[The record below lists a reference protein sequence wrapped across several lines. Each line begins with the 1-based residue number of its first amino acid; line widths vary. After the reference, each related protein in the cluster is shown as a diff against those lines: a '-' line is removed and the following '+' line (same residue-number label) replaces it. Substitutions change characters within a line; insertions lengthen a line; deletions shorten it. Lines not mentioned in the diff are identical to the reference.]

1 MIVQHAQPLPNG
13 AMTWRYD
20 FEWNYL
26 NMVFQPGFNSA
37 FAQAVNIAALLF
49 AECKTKDRAYLDL
62 AKKAALGL
70 ITPIEDG
77 GLLDDEDRKTFFEEL
92 PAPNGLSSHILN
104 ADILSINVLFAIA
117 QRTSDERFKDFAER
131 GAETLLKL
139 APQFDAP
146 DCVKYALKQ
155 TDGCHPDYVAY
166 EAVLFD
172 DLAQWTSDN
181 RFKQLSAR
189 WASRVTSR

>member
-1 MIVQHAQPLPNG
+1 VVNEWLPRLRSRRN
-13 AMTWRYD
+13 
-20 FEWNYL
+20 
-26 NMVFQPGFNSA
+26 
-37 FAQAVNIAALLF
+37 
-49 AECKTKDRAYLDL
+49 
-62 AKKAALGL
+62 
-70 ITPIEDG
+70 
-77 GLLDDEDRKTFFEEL
+77 
-92 PAPNGLSSHILN
+92 
-104 ADILSINVLFAIA
+104 DILSINVLFAIA

-146 DCVKYALKQ
+146 DCIKYALKQ

-181 RFKQLSAR
+181 RFKICPLGFTRNLSLKWKPRWSVRLAR
-189 WASRVTSR
+189 VAPISGRLGWATSEKRPSNARELGRGERTARSERSSRTGWDGERR